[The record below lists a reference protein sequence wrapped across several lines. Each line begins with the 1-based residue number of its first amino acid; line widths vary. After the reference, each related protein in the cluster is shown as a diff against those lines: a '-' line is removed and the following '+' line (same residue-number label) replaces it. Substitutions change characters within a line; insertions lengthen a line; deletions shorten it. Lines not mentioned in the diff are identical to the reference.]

1 MNLFSKTLLAGA
13 AALVLA
19 PMSALA
25 LPPDCSQERCNEST
39 PCWLRCA
46 LPWSMQVVTCEEW
59 VTEYEWGTCASDA
72 LGPDEEELSS
82 AAGQQDD
89 SASTEWECR
98 EPALTA
104 RASE

>member
-1 MNLFSKTLLAGA
+1 MNLFAKTLLAGA

-25 LPPDCSQERCNEST
+25 LPPDCSQERCNAST
-39 PCWLRCA
+39 PCWIVCA

-72 LGPDEEELSS
+72 RDTDEDELSS
-82 AAGQQDD
+82 AFRQDD
-89 SASTEWECR
+89 STHAESVCS
-98 EPALTA
+98 EPMLTA
-104 RASE
+104 RAAE